1 MKLTQKGLA
10 RKTQIIQAAIGILST
25 EGRSGFSMRA
35 IAQACGLRLSNVQ
48 YYFSSMEELF
58 CTMLEF
64 IFQDTKSRLEQLVAE
79 GNDLLEALIY
89 IIFHDIEQQTDCQL
103 LFEIW
108 AISVQFEKTNDIIVE
123 LYRNY
128 LDALT
133 ETIQSKNANLSKA
146 EAQKRAEAIVPLFE
160 GLCIVYGKGR
170 KQKLAPELQKNIT
183 EIVQSII
190 DM

>member
-1 MKLTQKGLA
+1 
-10 RKTQIIQAAIGILST
+10 
-25 EGRSGFSMRA
+25 MRA

-48 YYFSSMEELF
+48 YYFSSLEELF

-79 GNDLLEALIY
+79 GNDLLDALFY

-108 AISVQFEKTNDIIVE
+108 SISAQFEKTNDIIVE
-123 LYRNY
+123 LYRSY

-133 ETIQSKNANLSKA
+133 ETIMSKNHNLSKVQ
-146 EAQKRAEAIVPLFE
+146 AQKRAEAIVPMFE

-170 KQKLAPELQKNIT
+170 KQILAPELEK
-183 EIVQSII
+183 SIKETI
-190 DM
+190 QTIINAK